1 MTASP
6 HPGSPPV
13 DLDALERRLGYRHGS
28 GGSVRTW
35 HFELLVVAHLLVV
48 TWAFTGAQL
57 LELVGAAAVLLAL
70 AHAQIADRMAEREAQ
85 KRDPDV
91 PCWRWSRRYFMGKE
105 LLWLAYFVGHQSWS
119 ALVGVGV
126 FLLYPL
132 WRAWYRRR
140 FPILEV
146 EAKGG

>member
-1 MTASP
+1 MKAW
-6 HPGSPPV
+6 
-13 DLDALERRLGYRHGS
+13 R
-28 GGSVRTW
+28 
-35 HFELLVVAHLLVV
+35 FELLIVAHVLVV
-48 TWAFTGAQL
+48 TWAFTGAQW

-105 LLWLAYFVGHQSWS
+105 LLWLAYFVGHRSWS

-132 WRAWYRRR
+132 WRAWYRAR
-140 FPILEV
+140 FPFLKERSH
-146 EAKGG
+146 G